1 MECSFTTGYLTQT
14 GRKDT
19 NTFMFTIPNME
30 IRNIFLTQ
38 IMEYFKKTVSE
49 NGEALEKFCNAL
61 KMEIRSGRTKFEQ
74 LSEKDHQ
81 YSGYLCK
88 KQMKENFYHG
98 FYLEFLDFSRTG
110 VCHQIKNR
118 VMDTV
123 IF

>member
-1 MECSFTTGYLTQT
+1 
-14 GRKDT
+14 
-19 NTFMFTIPNME
+19 ME

-61 KMEIRSGRTKFEQ
+61 KDGNSEVVEQSLNNYLKRTISSSGLPFV
-74 LSEKDHQ
+74 
-81 YSGYLCK
+81 K
-88 KQMKENFYHG
+88 KSDERRIFIMG
-98 FYLEFLDFSRTG
+98 FYLEFLDFSRAG